1 MMTTKLQSQEAPQTP
16 SMKSTNMTA
25 ASRVATKL
33 LKTNDKENILKRSQW
48 KDTWRT
54 GTSHCKP
61 HRDNGTTVLKYK
73 KKKNVNLEFYT

>member
-1 MMTTKLQSQEAPQTP
+1 MTTKLQSQEASQTP

-33 LKTNDKENILKRSQW
+33 LNTNDKENILKRSQW

-54 GTSHCKP
+54 GTSHCKQQ
-61 HRDNGTTVLKYK
+61 HRDNGATVLKYK